1 MRFLLLGVGVE
12 GLVSL
17 CGQVLAD
24 FCCCLAGKCCFSC
37 GCVLTVRWKIIDK
50 SVELPPQ
57 KLMYMTSHVE
67 SVLSL

>member
-24 FCCCLAGKCCFSC
+24 FFVVWQVNAVFLAAVC
-37 GCVLTVRWKIIDK
+37 
-50 SVELPPQ
+50 
-57 KLMYMTSHVE
+57 
-67 SVLSL
+67 